1 MRSEGDLIPKP
12 VSSPHFSAAG
22 VAVLQVSAGGN
33 HSLALAKV
41 PLELSTSLSQSQV
54 SSPLSSSQI
63 STPISNSK
71 SAPSSPATP
80 QSRVRSQQLVLAMM
94 ESSNE
99 AAQSKGRDRSFTVEV
114 SSPRSADT
122 DLESSH
128 KKEKREKK
136 RSKSKLE
143 DSGSRTSRV
152 SVNCTV
158 RTTLMAHP

>member
-1 MRSEGDLIPKP
+1 MN
-12 VSSPHFSAAG
+12 SPHFSAAG
-22 VAVLQVSAGGN
+22 VSVLQVSAGGN

-41 PLELSTSLSQSQV
+41 PLELSNSLSQSQA
-54 SSPLSSSQI
+54 STPLSNSQV
-63 STPISNSK
+63 STPINSK

-94 ESSNE
+94 ESSTE
-99 AAQSKGRDRSFTVEV
+99 ATQSKGRERSYTVEV
-114 SSPRSADT
+114 PSPRSADT
-122 DLESSH
+122 DLDSSH

-152 SVNCTV
+152 SRECFDVSI
-158 RTTLMAHP
+158 